1 MCDKPAEVVG
11 ELRINELSPDDLAP
25 LLRFYRS
32 LADHIVRAFRPY
44 GWDITEQVLADGPL
58 TRMAAGD
65 ELALVYRDEAGNIWG
80 HAYLQ
85 GVRLADGAS
94 LGLGVHQSLLG
105 RGLGRKLMDAL
116 MQAADKLHL
125 KRISLTTVQDN
136 APAVELYKAHGFEI
150 TGQFRSDIDHL
161 PYYNMLKIL
170 PGRD

>member
-1 MCDKPAEVVG
+1 MSDMPPAVVG
-11 ELRINELSPDDLAP
+11 ELHIDELSPDDLAP

-32 LADHIVRAFRPY
+32 LADHIVRTFRPY

-58 TRMAAGD
+58 ARIAGGN
-65 ELALVYRDEAGNIWG
+65 ECALVLRDEGDNIWG
-80 HAYLQ
+80 HAFLQ
-85 GVRLADGAS
+85 GLRSADGAM

-105 RGLGRKLMDAL
+105 RGLGQKLMDAL
-116 MQAADKLHL
+116 MQAADKLRL

-150 TGQFRSDIDHL
+150 TDKFVSDIDHL

-170 PGRD
+170 PGSD